1 MNKDLLLI
9 RELRTKEKFLDRQ
22 KSDIKKRISEL
33 KKRHFGADEEKE
45 FTFEL
50 LEAVLA
56 DYLIKEQIKEVVKNF
71 EVSFERLKLV
81 LADYLTE
88 ERINEAIDKLKEV

>member
-1 MNKDLLLI
+1 MNKNLILI

-22 KSDIKKRISEL
+22 KSDIRMRIREL
-33 KKRHFGADEEKE
+33 KKQYFDADEEKE

-50 LEAVLA
+50 LEAILT
-56 DYLIKEQIKEVVKNF
+56 DYLTNEQIKEVVKNF
-71 EVSFERLKLV
+71 EISFERLELV

-88 ERINEAIDKLKEV
+88 EQIKEVIDKLKEI

>member
-1 MNKDLLLI
+1 MDKDLLLI

-22 KSDIKKRISEL
+22 KSDIRKRIGEL
-33 KKRHFGADEEKE
+33 KKRHFGADEGKD

-56 DYLIKEQIKEVVKNF
+56 DYLTKKQIKEVVKNF
-71 EVSFERLKLV
+71 EISFERLKLI
-81 LADYLTE
+81 LADYLTKEQIKEIIAKLE
-88 ERINEAIDKLKEV
+88 EI